1 MDDAYSEKERFLR
14 IMNKKPVDRASL
26 ACPLQTATVPLME
39 KTGACW
45 PNANQEA
52 EPMAELAVAAHD
64 IAGLE
69 SVRLP
74 FCLTVEAEA
83 LGCPILPGS
92 RISQPSVSAPVVCDY
107 SDIEK
112 LTVPDPAV
120 TARMPAVQEAIGIAR
135 DKVGEDVPIIAGI
148 TAPFTL
154 AGHIRGVETM
164 LLDMFDNPDFV
175 KDLIIFA
182 TDVAKE
188 YSKALVDAGADAI
201 TLIEPSATC
210 ELIGP
215 SDFEQYAAPT
225 IGALSKSIKV
235 PTILHICG
243 NTTPILPTLETL
255 DVDAV
260 SIDHVVDVRDAHNT
274 FKDTVLV
281 GNVNPVDV
289 LLFGTPQDVEAE
301 SLKCLDAGV
310 DILAPGCGFSPNTP
324 LENMKTFASCKHH
337 QR

>member
-1 MDDAYSEKERFLR
+1 
-14 IMNKKPVDRASL
+14 MNKKTVDRVSL
-26 ACPLQTATVPLME
+26 ACPLQTATVPLMDMA
-39 KTGACW
+39 GACW
-45 PNANQEA
+45 PSANQEA

-69 SVRLP
+69 GVRLP

-92 RISQPSVSAPVVCDY
+92 RISQPSVSAPVVNDY
-107 SDIEK
+107 SDIDN
-112 LTVPDPAV
+112 LSVPDPADS
-120 TARMPAVQEAIGIAR
+120 ARMPVVKEAIGLAR
-135 DKVGEDVPIIAGI
+135 EKVGDGVPIIVGI

-154 AGHIRGVETM
+154 AGHLRGVETM

-175 KDLIIFA
+175 NDIILFA

-225 IGALSKSIKV
+225 LGALSRSIKV

-243 NTTPILPTLETL
+243 NTTPILPILETL

-260 SIDHVVDVRDAHNT
+260 SIDHVVDVSDARHT

-289 LLFGTPQDVEAE
+289 LLFGTPQDVEEA

-324 LENMKTFASCKHH
+324 IENMKTFASCKHY